1 MESRPCRWTD
11 PLQMIDQYLN
21 EVISRVMK
29 RLFYR
34 VRSSLFVYLLS
45 ASTMFMGGLC
55 LSVQAADAGHGDHP
69 ATGRKIASPGP
80 DDVEKFLKID
90 QEAKHVV
97 FPLTA
102 TFNDVNHGMN
112 FNGHCKGRAV
122 YTVPKGWKV
131 TFEFKNMSPVPHS
144 AVVVEAYMARK
155 LQVGEPYFDGASTT
169 DPLKGLK
176 KEEKFTFE
184 VDEAGKFAV
193 ACGFPAHSASGHW
206 LTFNVS
212 KDAKVPSIEFPK
224 HP

>member
-1 MESRPCRWTD
+1 MKHWTYW
-11 PLQMIDQYLN
+11 IK
-21 EVISRVMK
+21 V
-29 RLFYR
+29 
-34 VRSSLFVYLLS
+34 SLFVCVLAACAFS
-45 ASTMFMGGLC
+45 VGGI
-55 LSVQAADAGHGDHP
+55 SQAVQAADAGHGDHP
-69 ATGRKIASPGP
+69 ATGRKIPSPGP
-80 DDVEKFLKID
+80 DDTEKFIKVD
-90 QEAKHVV
+90 HDAKHVT

-102 TFNDVNHGMN
+102 TFNDANHGMN
-112 FNGHCKGRAV
+112 FNGHYKGRAV

-206 LTFNVS
+206 LSFNVS
-212 KDAKVPSIEFPK
+212 KDAEVPSIEFPK

>member
-1 MESRPCRWTD
+1 MKQLLYC
-11 PLQMIDQYLN
+11 L
-21 EVISRVMK
+21 RV
-29 RLFYR
+29 
-34 VRSSLFVYLLS
+34 SLFVS
-45 ASTMFMGGLC
+45 ALAAFGVSWGGF
-55 LSVQAADAGHGDHP
+55 SQTVQAADAGHGDHP
-69 ATGRKIASPGP
+69 ATGRKIPSPGP
-80 DDVEKFLKID
+80 DDVEKFIKVD
-90 QEAKHVV
+90 HDAKHVT

-102 TFNDVNHGMN
+102 TFNDANHGMN
-112 FNGHCKGRAV
+112 FNGHYKGRAV

-155 LQVGEPYFDGASTT
+155 LQVGEPYFEGASTT
-169 DPLKGLK
+169 DPLKGLM

-212 KDAKVPSIEFPK
+212 KDAEVPSIEFPK

>member
-1 MESRPCRWTD
+1 MKHW
-11 PLQMIDQYLN
+11 MYWI
-21 EVISRVMK
+21 RV
-29 RLFYR
+29 
-34 VRSSLFVYLLS
+34 SLFIS
-45 ASTMFMGGLC
+45 ALAACAFSMGRF
-55 LSVQAADAGHGDHP
+55 SQAVQAADAGHGDHP
-69 ATGRKIASPGP
+69 ATGRKIPSPGP
-80 DDVEKFLKID
+80 DDVEKFIKVD
-90 QEAKHVV
+90 RDAKHVT

-102 TFNDVNHGMN
+102 TFNDANHGMN
-112 FNGHCKGRAV
+112 FNGHFKGRAV

-206 LTFNVS
+206 LSFNVS
-212 KDAKVPSIEFPK
+212 KDAEVPSIEFPK

>member
-1 MESRPCRWTD
+1 MF
-11 PLQMIDQYLN
+11 
-21 EVISRVMK
+21 ISA
-29 RLFYR
+29 LAACAF
-34 VRSSLFVYLLS
+34 S
-45 ASTMFMGGLC
+45 MGGF
-55 LSVQAADAGHGDHP
+55 SQAVQAADAGHGDHP
-69 ATGRKIASPGP
+69 ATGRKIPSPGP
-80 DDVEKFLKID
+80 DDVEKFIKVD
-90 QEAKHVV
+90 RDAKHVT

-102 TFNDVNHGMN
+102 TFNDANHGMN
-112 FNGHCKGRAV
+112 FNGHFKGRAV

-206 LTFNVS
+206 LSFNVS
-212 KDAKVPSIEFPK
+212 KDAEVPSIEFPK

>member
-1 MESRPCRWTD
+1 
-11 PLQMIDQYLN
+11 
-21 EVISRVMK
+21 MK
-29 RLFYR
+29 HWMYWIK
-34 VRSSLFVYLLS
+34 VSLFVCVLAACALS
-45 ASTMFMGGLC
+45 EGGFGQA
-55 LSVQAADAGHGDHP
+55 VQAADAGHGDHP
-69 ATGRKIASPGP
+69 ATGRKIPSPGP
-80 DDVEKFLKID
+80 DDVEKFIKFD
-90 QEAKHVV
+90 RDSRHVI

-102 TFNDVNHGMN
+102 TFNDANHGMN
-112 FNGHCKGRAV
+112 FNGHYKGRAV

-212 KDAKVPSIEFPK
+212 KDVEVPSIEFPK